1 MGRTPMVSV
10 VLNVY
15 NGAAYL
21 RDCMESVLAQ
31 TFSDWELIVVDD
43 ASTDTTPEI
52 LASFQ
57 DPRIHVYRNC
67 ARHHICFT
75 CNVALSHSIG
85 QWIAHIDHDDLWAP
99 DKLEKQIAYVTAH
112 PEVGACFTFAD
123 IIGSDG
129 KTIEGPPQIWRYFHT
144 TFPDQRSWARHL
156 FYEGNALCHSSSLVR
171 RDLMGGYNLFLRQLH
186 DYDLWCQ
193 LVGKTQFYVLPEE
206 LVHYRWEERPEKGSA
221 STPDNMMRTYN
232 EYVIAKERLLSRLTD
247 EQLVA
252 WFGSDFRCPDAAA
265 PLELQIERAFLLCG
279 CGQTDS
285 PVTATGLEALERVIR
300 QPGAL
305 EVLEQRYHFT
315 LFQLYD
321 MTAQRAYYQPV
332 LMEWLRSGAD
342 AKARSRALAEQL
354 RQSEAQ
360 VRELEQQIS
369 CGQDRI
375 RELEDQ
381 LCQAGD
387 HVRNVEEQLRQAGDH
402 IQNVEGQLRQAGDYI
417 QDVEGQLRQA
427 GDYIKQIEERC
438 RQAEHQLEQQQSTC
452 AALEQERDRY
462 RAELE
467 RVTSS
472 ASWKMTAPFRAIKP
486 GRKK

>member
-1 MGRTPMVSV
+1 MNQTPMVSI

-21 RDCMESVLAQ
+21 RDCVESVLAQ

-67 ARHHICFT
+67 VRHHICFT
-75 CNVALSHSIG
+75 CNVALSHSTG
-85 QWIAHIDHDDLWAP
+85 RWIAHIDHDDLWTP

-123 IIGSDG
+123 IIGPDG

-144 TFPDQRSWARHL
+144 TFPDQRSWGRHL

-171 RDLMGGYNLFLRQLH
+171 KDLIGVYNLFLRQLH

-193 LVGKTQFYVLPEE
+193 LVGKTRFYVLPEE

-221 STPDNMMRTYN
+221 ATPDNMMRTYN

-252 WFGSDFRCPDAAA
+252 WFGSDFRCLDAAT

-279 CGQTDS
+279 CSQTDS
-285 PVTATGLEALERVIR
+285 PVTATGLEALERVMR

-321 MTAQRAYYQPV
+321 MTAQRAFYQPA
-332 LMEWLRSGAD
+332 LMEWLRAGA
-342 AKARSRALAEQL
+342 AAEASCREQAEQL
-354 RQSEAQ
+354 R
-360 VRELEQQIS
+360 
-369 CGQDRI
+369 
-375 RELEDQ
+375 
-381 LCQAGD
+381 QAGD

-438 RQAEHQLEQQQSTC
+438 RQAEYQLEQQQLTC